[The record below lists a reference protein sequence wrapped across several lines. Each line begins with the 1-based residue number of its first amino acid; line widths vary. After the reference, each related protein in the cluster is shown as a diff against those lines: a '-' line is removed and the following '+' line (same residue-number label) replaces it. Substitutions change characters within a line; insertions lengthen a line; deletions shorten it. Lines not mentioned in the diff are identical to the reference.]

1 MKTIDKKWFYIR
13 RGIAIGLLAL
23 LLLLIP
29 LSASAQ
35 TYVKDDYTWVMDG
48 ETTVSV
54 HVFDASSNVFYPQ
67 SYHSS
72 YTTDGI
78 TRHLY
83 ALPENAPF
91 APPNG
96 AWFQIEWNVTL
107 TDNQQSFVGD
117 GKRIEFIYFVR
128 DGYDYFGIDY
138 VMDGDAIVPGKS
150 SFVRFGSTKVYL
162 DEAVEVKKYANYT
175 GYRYSVP
182 CPSGTISIDQVYFSA
197 FYRGNG
203 QASVWSNCFSDIYLR
218 TYTDDPLVGEEFF
231 PPDNAEGE
239 EYENLENGILKD
251 IEQNYNDNV
260 SSIFN
265 ANPWTGFASAKT
277 SLAAI
282 SAMFDNFL
290 LKVPPLSRLIT
301 IAGGMGL
308 AAFVI
313 NIVVNFVGRKSG

>member
-1 MKTIDKKWFYIR
+1 MEKSNKKWFYIR
-13 RGIAIGLLAL
+13 RGVAIVLLAL

-29 LSASAQ
+29 LSAAAQ

-54 HVFDASSNVFYPQ
+54 HVFDASSNIFYPQ
-67 SYHSS
+67 NYHSS

-96 AWFQIEWNVTL
+96 SWFQIEWNVTL

-197 FYRGNG
+197 FYRGTG
-203 QASVWSNCFSDIYLR
+203 QSSVWSNCFSDIYLR
-218 TYTDDPLVGEEFF
+218 TYTNDPLVGETFEPLPGQDDYDDYF
-231 PPDNAEGE
+231 NKE
-239 EYENLENGILKD
+239 EEVLGSIDSEAVDSALVDKVTVYGSVRTALLSLKGM
-251 IEQNYNDNV
+251 YNTMV
-260 SSIFN
+260 TRI
-265 ANPWTGFASAKT
+265 
-277 SLAAI
+277 
-282 SAMFDNFL
+282 
-290 LKVPPLSRLIT
+290 PPLRWLLEISVSI
-301 IAGGMGL
+301 GL
-308 AAFVI
+308 AAFVLNLILVGI
-313 NIVVNFVGRKSG
+313 NAFTKGRG